1 MGKAARWFRNMW
13 GGGRKEQKGEAPAS
27 GGKRWSFGKS
37 SRDSAEAAAAAA
49 AAAAEASGGNAA
61 IARAAEAA
69 WLRSVYADTGGAE
82 QARHRR
88 RRGHRGGG

>member
-1 MGKAARWFRNMW
+1 MW